1 VFVDAGQTVA
11 SHRPDELPATLG
23 WRAYRV
29 RSTDHQRLVSVLGD
43 LRVDYASAG
52 GNGLDVHVYGGESAA
67 ARLLAELV
75 GTGVPVTSYAP
86 VGGNLEAAYLHLTQG
101 GQP

>member
-75 GTGVPVTSYAP
+75 GAGVPVTSYAP
-86 VGGNLEAAYLHLTQG
+86 VGGNPEAAYLHLTQG